1 MPELK
6 FDIQRTAIGRKK
18 EETKKDDWLFEL
30 PCARKYGGGLLKN
43 GALKK
48 KRAFVS
54 YPRSGNTWMR
64 AAIMS
69 LFGFFTD
76 SMLVG
81 SKVPK
86 DCGCTIL
93 TKTHDYSVIRENYTR
108 SLEVDEFDGNAIL
121 LIRNPFRSF
130 ISLRAFRPKKYDKAL
145 LNLDDSYIQEKG
157 KIIMS
162 YQATSLPM
170 FEISL
175 I

>member
-1 MPELK
+1 M
-6 FDIQRTAIGRKK
+6 
-18 EETKKDDWLFEL
+18 W
-30 PCARKYGGGLLKN
+30 
-43 GALKK
+43 
-48 KRAFVS
+48 
-54 YPRSGNTWMR
+54 
-64 AAIMS
+64 
-69 LFGFFTD
+69 
-76 SMLVG
+76 
-81 SKVPK
+81 
-86 DCGCTIL
+86 
-93 TKTHDYSVIRENYTR
+93 ENYTR